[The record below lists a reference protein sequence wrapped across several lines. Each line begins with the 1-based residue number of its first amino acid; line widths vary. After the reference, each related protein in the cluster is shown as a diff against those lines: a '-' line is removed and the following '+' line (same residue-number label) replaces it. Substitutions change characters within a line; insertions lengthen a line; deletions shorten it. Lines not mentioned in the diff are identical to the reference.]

1 MNSVPDDFARTIVE
15 LYDDAGTAWLSRLPA
30 LLAECEQR
38 WSLTVRPPFVP
49 LSYNYVAPATR
60 ADGTEVV
67 LKVGVPNP
75 ELLTEIAALRLYDG
89 HGIARLLD
97 ADPDQG
103 ILLLERLEPGTPL
116 ASMDDDEE
124 ATHIAARVMRQLWRP
139 VPLEHTFPSVARW
152 AAGLQRLRERFGG
165 TSGPLPPALV
175 ETAERLFAELI
186 GSMAEP
192 VLLHGDLHH
201 WNILTAEREPWLAL
215 DPKGVAG
222 EPAYEIGPLL
232 LNPTPQPG
240 HVLARRID
248 QVAEELE
255 LDRER
260 LLGWGLAHAVLS
272 AWWSVE
278 DHGHGWEEAIICAE
292 LLAALQA

>member
-1 MNSVPDDFARTIVE
+1 MNSVPDDFARTTVE
-15 LYDDAGTAWLSRLPA
+15 LYGDAGAAWLARLPA

-38 WSLTVRPPFVP
+38 WSLTVGPPFVP
-49 LSYNYVAPATR
+49 LSYNYVAPAVR

-67 LKVGVPNP
+67 LKTGVPNP

-89 HGIARLLD
+89 RGIARLLD

-103 ILLLERLEPGTPL
+103 ILLLERLQPGTPL
-116 ASMDDDEE
+116 ANLDDDEE
-124 ATHIAARVMRQLWRP
+124 ATHIAAQVMRQLWRP
-139 VPLEHTFPSVARW
+139 VPPEHPFPSVAQR
-152 AAGLQRLRERFGG
+152 AAGLPRLRERFGG
-165 TSGPLPPALV
+165 TSGPLPSTLV
-175 ETAERLFAELI
+175 EMAETLFGELI

-201 WNILTAEREPWLAL
+201 WNILTSEREPWLAL
-215 DPKGVAG
+215 DPKGIVG
-222 EPAYEIGPLL
+222 EPGYEIGPLL

-248 QVAEELE
+248 QLAEELE

-260 LLGWGLAHAVLS
+260 LRGWGLAHAVLS

-278 DHGHGWEEAIICAE
+278 DHGHGWEEAITCAE